1 MSSDKIKVER
11 GKQVQSDILFAYPSS
26 GCCCF
31 HGIGVVVALDNLLEV
46 GHNCDKNEE
55 LNRNELSNEKKQFIK
70 WKDCLISLCVH
81 VSYFVFGYRWCHLK
95 ILSKC
100 WDVNVGIGE

>member
-11 GKQVQSDILFAYPSS
+11 GKLVKSDILLAYPST

-46 GHNCDKNEE
+46 GFDCDKNEE
-55 LNRNELSNEKKQFIK
+55 LN
-70 WKDCLISLCVH
+70 
-81 VSYFVFGYRWCHLK
+81 
-95 ILSKC
+95 
-100 WDVNVGIGE
+100 